1 MNGFDFSKAGVT
13 VEYQAD
19 GGQVVQCSASGDD
32 VVHLKRTVE
41 GNILN
46 ITLLPSL
53 PVRIARFRI
62 RIPFTFQREDQ
73 IFSNG
78 FQSWTDTREYGVN
91 ERMRGYNRLT
101 ELYMKSSM
109 ANRLG
114 VNRAGDATF
123 HAYPRGRGV
132 CYGYSYGYVRRGNDV
147 YLLGSLSERSGYT
160 ILTFDARRNTI
171 WVEKELEG
179 VTFDRETQLLSL
191 TAVEG
196 TYDEAFD
203 RYFEQMGVPK
213 PRVGRTCGYTTWYNY
228 YTGINMNIIRRDLDA
243 LSAHGGFD
251 VFQIDDGYQTA
262 VGDWFSIRKKEF
274 PDGMRAA
281 ADLIHSKGL
290 KAGLWLAPFG
300 AQRDSK
306 LFAEHP
312 DWFVRGQDGEPW
324 LAGGNWG
331 GFYALDIY
339 RDDVRQYLQK
349 LFDVVLNEWGF
360 DLLKLDFL
368 YAAAVRPIHNR
379 TRGEVMCDAMDLV
392 RKLTGDRM
400 MLACGVPMMPAFG
413 KADFCRIGADMSLSW
428 RRKLFDGRENASTPN
443 AIDNTVFR
451 RHLDGRAF
459 LNDPDVFLLR
469 DTNIHFNLKKRC
481 LLAKVNSLMGSL
493 LFCSD
498 NVSEYG
504 EEQERALREILSGAR
519 AKIISAGY
527 IRRDVM
533 QIRYLRGGRPETL
546 TFRVGNGRLFGQGE
560 TRTDQNY

>member
-1 MNGFDFSKAGVT
+1 MAGFDFSKAGVT
-13 VEYQAD
+13 FDYQAD
-19 GGQVVQCSASGDD
+19 GGQIVRCGASGDAHVRLRISAEGD
-32 VVHLKRTVE
+32 VM
-41 GNILN
+41 N
-46 ITLLPSL
+46 ITILPSE
-53 PVRIARFRI
+53 PVRIVRFRVDL
-62 RIPFTFQREDQ
+62 PFAYQRGDR

-78 FQSWTDTREYGVN
+78 FQSWTDTREYGIN

-101 ELYMKSSM
+101 ELYMKSPM

-123 HAYPRGRGV
+123 HAYPRGKGV
-132 CYGYSYGYVRRGNDV
+132 FYGYSYGYVRRDGRV
-147 YLLGSLSERSGYT
+147 CLLGSLSEKSGYT
-160 ILTFDARRNTI
+160 ILTFDARRGAVR
-171 WVEKELEG
+171 VEKDLEG
-179 VTFDRETQLLSL
+179 VTFYQETQLLTL
-191 TAVEG
+191 VAIED
-196 TYDEAFD
+196 TYDAAFD
-203 RYFEQMGVPK
+203 RYFEQMNVAK
-213 PRVGRTCGYTTWYNY
+213 PRAERTCGYTTWYNY
-228 YTGINMNIIRRDLDA
+228 YTGINMDIIRRDLNA

-262 VGDWFSIRKKEF
+262 VGDWFSIRQKEF

-290 KAGLWLAPFG
+290 RAGLWLAPFG
-300 AQRDSK
+300 AQRDSR

-312 DWFVRGQDGEPW
+312 DWFVRGRDGEPW

-339 RDDVRQYLQK
+339 RAEVRKYLEN
-349 LFDVVLNEWGF
+349 LFDVVLNKWGF
-360 DLLKLDFL
+360 DLVKLDFL
-368 YAAAVRPIHNR
+368 YAAAVQPIHNK

-392 RKLTGDRM
+392 RKLTGDRL

-469 DTNIHFNLKKRC
+469 NTNIHFDLERRR

-504 EEQERALREILSGAR
+504 GKQEQALCEILAGERARIV
-519 AKIISAGY
+519 SAGY
-527 IRRDVM
+527 IRKDVM
-533 QIRYLRGGRPETL
+533 QIRYRQNGREDTL
-546 TFRVGNGRLFGQGE
+546 TFRVGNGRLC
-560 TRTDQNY
+560 R